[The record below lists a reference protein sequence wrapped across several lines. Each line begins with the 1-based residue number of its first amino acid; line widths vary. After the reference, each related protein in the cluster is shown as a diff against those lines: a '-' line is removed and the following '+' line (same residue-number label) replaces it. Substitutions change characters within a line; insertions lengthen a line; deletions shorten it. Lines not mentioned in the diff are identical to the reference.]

1 MKVKKN
7 IRLSVIGYCLMAI
20 GLTSC
25 NDFLDIQPMN
35 DVVLENYWTQKS
47 DVTSVL
53 SGCYESLESADCVTR
68 MGLWGE
74 VRSDN
79 MKAAPSV
86 SWEVEQIVK
95 ENILPTN
102 SFCRWTAFYQVIN
115 RCNIVCHYAPI
126 VQQKDPNYTLAEMQA
141 NVAEATTLRSLCYFY
156 LIRTFRDVPFTR
168 EPSIDDTQNYQLPAT
183 KFDDVLDSL
192 IVDLEAVK
200 DQAVRRY
207 YTDDNALAYT
217 NTSRITRYAVYALLA
232 DLYLWKGNWDKC
244 IDHCDRVI
252 AFKQQQYEEMRERE
266 GNISDIDLFNDIP
279 LILERPVGSNTYG
292 NVYNEVFGVGNS
304 FESLFELYYASQM
317 SPTNSYIPNYYL
329 NSNGG
334 SVTVGN
340 LSVPTDFY
348 EGLPEQKTT
357 LFAVTDCRAHEN
369 IHRFSTATHAIAKYA
384 RQNVSFNLQGTVTA
398 STLRLNPQMRTSN
411 YANWIFYRLTD
422 IMLMKAEALVE
433 RAQDGDFDEAF
444 TMVDAVY
451 RRANNLLTANASGV
465 LKKEDY
471 NTSQQTMRDLVQDE
485 RHRELMFEG
494 KRWFDL
500 VRMARRDGN
509 TKGLANI
516 VVEKQT
522 VNQNGIK
529 IKLADPNIIYYPYY
543 RDELKVNPYLV
554 QNPAYRTG
562 VDEDLSKN

>member
-252 AFKQQQYEEMRERE
+252 AFKQQQYDLLADHVRQHVDMER
-266 GNISDIDLFNDIP
+266 LYR
-279 LILERPVGSNTYG
+279 ILEG
-292 NVYNEVFGVGNS
+292 
-304 FESLFELYYASQM
+304 Q
-317 SPTNSYIPNYYL
+317 
-329 NSNGG
+329 
-334 SVTVGN
+334 
-340 LSVPTDFY
+340 
-348 EGLPEQKTT
+348 
-357 LFAVTDCRAHEN
+357 
-369 IHRFSTATHAIAKYA
+369 
-384 RQNVSFNLQGTVTA
+384 
-398 STLRLNPQMRTSN
+398 
-411 YANWIFYRLTD
+411 
-422 IMLMKAEALVE
+422 
-433 RAQDGDFDEAF
+433 
-444 TMVDAVY
+444 
-451 RRANNLLTANASGV
+451 
-465 LKKEDY
+465 
-471 NTSQQTMRDLVQDE
+471 
-485 RHRELMFEG
+485 
-494 KRWFDL
+494 
-500 VRMARRDGN
+500 
-509 TKGLANI
+509 
-516 VVEKQT
+516 
-522 VNQNGIK
+522 
-529 IKLADPNIIYYPYY
+529 
-543 RDELKVNPYLV
+543 
-554 QNPAYRTG
+554 
-562 VDEDLSKN
+562 